1 LTQGTRNRSLWHAGG
16 TPARTTISHLT
27 ARSSGWPQE
36 MYRSGEYTVAAIA
49 TTVGSAG
56 PRSTAT
62 RPGSAADLAVVAPA
76 DRHIQGRPIAA
87 PLERCAELL
96 GVDPATVRELAAG
109 IEPYIRS
116 DGTQVW
122 SLMQLERQ
130 LRPRRTA
137 DGGAATSTAGEL
149 IPPMLRPPRRRSV
162 SWGGALDPGG
172 WSGAREG
179 DDHEQQREPC
189 ADDQDSSNA
198 GVKAE
203 EGRTAPIHPPR
214 SATPNRRGTAT
225 AADAGTTNAIAVA
238 QLSGTELRAKSKSG
252 SRN

>member
-1 LTQGTRNRSLWHAGG
+1 
-16 TPARTTISHLT
+16 
-27 ARSSGWPQE
+27 
-36 MYRSGEYTVAAIA
+36 
-49 TTVGSAG
+49 
-56 PRSTAT
+56 
-62 RPGSAADLAVVAPA
+62 VVAPA

-203 EGRTAPIHPPR
+203 EGRTAPDPSSKERDAKPARH
-214 SATPNRRGTAT
+214 RRRRRYDKRHRGRPTER
-225 AADAGTTNAIAVA
+225 DRVA
-238 QLSGTELRAKSKSG
+238 SKIKV
-252 SRN
+252 RLQN